1 MNHRLMPIRIFPQLA
16 AALDEYVAAEESREA
31 ADPEQMSAQRTAIH
45 LWMRRTANEIR
56 AEFAAGNVVQI
67 RR

>member
-1 MNHRLMPIRIFPQLA
+1 VNHCLMPLRVFPQLA

-31 ADPEQMSAQRTAIH
+31 ADPSVMSPQRTAMH